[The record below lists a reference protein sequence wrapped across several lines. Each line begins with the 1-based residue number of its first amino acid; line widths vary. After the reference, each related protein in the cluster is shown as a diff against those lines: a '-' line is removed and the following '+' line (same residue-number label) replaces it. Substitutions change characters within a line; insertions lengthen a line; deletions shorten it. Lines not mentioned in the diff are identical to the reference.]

1 MKRFF
6 ILFLC
11 LVALQLNAQ
20 KNVEVGRST
29 TDHLA
34 IINIY
39 NTGSYTVVVLNA
51 KADTAV
57 GLTLHAPEDD
67 SPFILSDFKGNRFA
81 LIKQDGWD
89 GPNSGGFG
97 SLDLQANK
105 SKEFKLYF
113 DKIDDLEK
121 IYSMTEVNC
130 EGDGCWDFYD
140 IEVSENDDYHHP
152 KGVEVEFDK
161 VWIDYDEYNDD
172 NEYGMRIHAK
182 FTIRKMEGKLC
193 YMIIRFINAEGEFL
207 TSTSFKYSNDK
218 GELRIEDNLRPG
230 YESAVYSDSENFM
243 PYSQFNFSS
252 GDYYLKMDID
262 LVYANGDMIKHLTM
276 HNFTF
281 NRP

>member
-6 ILFLC
+6 ILFLSI
-11 LVALQLNAQ
+11 VTLQLNAQ

-29 TDHLA
+29 TNYLT

-39 NTGSYTVVVLNA
+39 NTSSNTVVVLNA
-51 KADTAV
+51 KTDSTV

-89 GPNSGGFG
+89 GPNNDGFG
-97 SLDLQANK
+97 LIDLQANK

-113 DKIDDLEK
+113 NKIDDLEK
-121 IYSMTEVNC
+121 IYSITEVNC
-130 EGDGCWDFYD
+130 DGDGCWNFYD
-140 IEVSENDDYHHP
+140 IEISENDDYYHP
-152 KGVEVEFDK
+152 EDVEVEFDK
-161 VWIDYDEYNDD
+161 VWIDYDVYNDD
-172 NEYGMRIHAK
+172 SEYGMRIHTK
-182 FTIRKMEGKLC
+182 FTIHKMEGKLC

-207 TSTSFKYSNDK
+207 TSTSYEYSNDD

-230 YESAVYSDSENFM
+230 YEDAVFSDLENFM
-243 PYSQFNFSS
+243 PYNEFKFSS

-262 LVYANGDMIKHLTM
+262 LVYANGDLIKHLKM
-276 HNFTF
+276 YNFTF
-281 NRP
+281 SRQ